1 MKELIIFGTS
11 TVAEVAYYY
20 FSTDTD
26 LKVAAFTV
34 DADFLDQ
41 KTFLDKPVVPFE
53 TLSREYPP
61 TDYLLFIAV
70 GYQKLNRFRQDR
82 FETAKNL
89 NYEMP
94 SYISSRSVVA
104 ENVSIGQNCFIL
116 ENQTIQPFCR
126 IGDNVTL
133 WSGNHIGHHS
143 TIKDH
148 AFIASH
154 VVVSGSCKI
163 GERSFLGVNA
173 SLRDGCVIGDD
184 CFIGMNTS
192 ITTNVPAGGVAI
204 GESSKFLEET
214 DQRSIALKRKYFGI
228 SKA

>member
-1 MKELIIFGTS
+1 MKKLIIFGTS

-26 LKVAAFTV
+26 LKIAAFTV

-94 SYISSRSVVA
+94 SYISSRSVIA

-126 IGDNVTL
+126 IGPAL
-133 WSGNHIGHHS
+133 LGSGPRH
-143 TIKDH
+143 
-148 AFIASH
+148 
-154 VVVSGSCKI
+154 
-163 GERSFLGVNA
+163 
-173 SLRDGCVIGDD
+173 LR
-184 CFIGMNTS
+184 NTS
-192 ITTNVPAGGVAI
+192 RVL
-204 GESSKFLEET
+204 LEKT
-214 DQRSIALKRKYFGI
+214 FRDKTPQIMKRPDF
-228 SKA
+228 